1 MYLSTFQ
8 VLYKLYLSTDVL
20 KYKVLLPGSAE
31 DGIRRKDIV
40 SQVMVANGIRHDLL
54 IRRRTSICYEVLVII
69 IKLFRSQISPMWP
82 MTFFAP
88 LRISNDFNIDA
99 NVWVNVNVG
108 ESMEDSDGGWKQTG
122 MDITNNDK
130 KSTVWCEDLQHAWQ
144 YVQTDHIKMDLL
156 SVNNVYLFVCHRR
169 HRHHRHHHHHH
180 CHHRLSRSPP
190 NHQLPSH
197 LHPYHH
203 HHHHFH
209 VLAFWLH
216 RHPIHQTSSLQQKG
230 MDQGKLL
237 GYYILF
243 TTMLTRLGN
252 YFSCN
257 QMFKTIS
264 KVFYVNIK
272 KATVI
277 KRKTTNKSTVES
289 SLLDPSKQSY
299 NPAYWTPQ
307 SNPIIQPTG
316 PLKAIWQSSLLDP

>member
-1 MYLSTFQ
+1 
-8 VLYKLYLSTDVL
+8 
-20 KYKVLLPGSAE
+20 
-31 DGIRRKDIV
+31 
-40 SQVMVANGIRHDLL
+40 
-54 IRRRTSICYEVLVII
+54 
-69 IKLFRSQISPMWP
+69 
-82 MTFFAP
+82 
-88 LRISNDFNIDA
+88 
-99 NVWVNVNVG
+99 
-108 ESMEDSDGGWKQTG
+108 
-122 MDITNNDK
+122 
-130 KSTVWCEDLQHAWQ
+130 
-144 YVQTDHIKMDLL
+144 MDLL
-156 SVNNVYLFVCHRR
+156 SGNKVHLFVCHRR
-169 HRHHRHHHHHH
+169 HHHHRHHH
-180 CHHRLSRSPP
+180 CHHRLSWSPP

-216 RHPIHQTSSLQQKG
+216 RHPNHQTSSLQQKG

-264 KVFYVNIK
+264 KGFYVNIK

-277 KRKTTNKSTVES
+277 N
-289 SLLDPSKQSY
+289 PSKQSY

-307 SNPIIQPTG
+307 SNPTIQPSG
-316 PLKAIWQSSLLDP
+316 HLKAIWQSSLLDP